1 MFSIDQIWPAGS
13 SRRPPTCLL
22 TALLH
27 GPLGNSRERYTH
39 AGARWSVHVP
49 GGKSD
54 LRLRVLRVCGILFLC
69 RPLRPVQVS
78 AFTYAVASFSSY
90 LNPQRLSAAVEP
102 ATRPGVLA
110 GRSARRP
117 GCGAGASLGAA

>member
-1 MFSIDQIWPAGS
+1 MLSSDQSWPTRSG
-13 SRRPPTCLL
+13 RRPPTGPL

-27 GPLGNSRERYTH
+27 GPLGNSRARNTH

-49 GGKSD
+49 SGKGD

-78 AFTYAVASFSSY
+78 AFAYAVASFSSY